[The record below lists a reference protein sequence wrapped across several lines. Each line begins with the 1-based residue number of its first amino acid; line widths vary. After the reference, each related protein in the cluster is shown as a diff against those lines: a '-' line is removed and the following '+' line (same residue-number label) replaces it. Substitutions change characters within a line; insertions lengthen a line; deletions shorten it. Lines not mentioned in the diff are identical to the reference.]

1 MFPAVQSWVC
11 PKDHSV
17 SQETAVA
24 TRAQRRRPR
33 SEVSPSARKAGRLST
48 DAVGP
53 TSEPKKMKIDAMTF
67 KSAKHQPL
75 QGAADSSPVR
85 RASVAQLL
93 RHAGS

>member
-11 PKDHSV
+11 HKDHSM

-24 TRAQRRRPR
+24 TRARAGGR
-33 SEVSPSARKAGRLST
+33 SEASPSARKAGRLST

-53 TSEPKKMKIDAMTF
+53 TSEPKEMKIDAMTF

-85 RASVAQLL
+85 RANVAQLL